1 MPRFTAKPGA
11 MALGAHIIATVEA
24 LGAYAATGYRIL
36 AEHGITD
43 IKPDEWYPM
52 QAFCSFF
59 EALDRRVG
67 ASVFY
72 IVGKAVA
79 CAVPLPPEVNNV
91 EKALSRFDLVYKT
104 YYKGVAWTEGWKVQI
119 RGDQSAKLVF
129 RGPFPDDFVR
139 GLAEGFI
146 RRFARGSKSQVTVRI
161 DAAAP
166 RRDRGQS
173 STTLLASW

>member
-11 MALGAHIIATVEA
+11 MALGANIIATVEA
-24 LGAYAATGYRIL
+24 LGAYTSTGYRIL
-36 AEHGITD
+36 AENGITN

-72 IVGKAVA
+72 IVGRTAA
-79 CAVPLPPEVNNV
+79 CAVPLPPEVNTV
-91 EKALSRFDLVYKT
+91 EKALSRFDSVYKT
-104 YYKGVAWTEGWKVQI
+104 YYRGGAWTDGWKVQI

-139 GLAEGFI
+139 GLTEGFI
-146 RRFARGSKSQVTVRI
+146 RRFARGSTGRVTVRI

-166 RRDRGQS
+166 RRDRGES
-173 STTLLASW
+173 STTLLANW

>member
-11 MALGAHIIATVEA
+11 LALGDNIIATVEA
-24 LGAYAATGYRIL
+24 LGAYSATAYQIL
-36 AEHGITD
+36 AENGITD
-43 IKPDEWYPM
+43 VKPDEWYPM

-59 EALDRRVG
+59 EALDRRLG

-72 IVGKAVA
+72 IVGKTVAVA
-79 CAVPLPPEVNNV
+79 LPLPPEVNTV

-104 YYKGVAWTEGWKVQI
+104 YYKGVAWTEGWKVRI
-119 RGDQSAKLVF
+119 SGDQSAQLVF

-139 GLAEGFI
+139 GLTEGFI
-146 RRFARGSKSQVTVRI
+146 RRFAGGSTGRITVKI

-166 RRDRGQS
+166 RLDRGEN